1 MFPERFS
8 LPEDHRREA
17 WAGIL
22 SALVHLGIVLVV
34 LFVRF
39 DSAPAQRRTE
49 LTEVRRYTPLIA
61 PPTELT
67 QKEPN
72 QGRVSKEVN
81 VEGLLPRPAVKAPPS
96 PPPAPRR
103 FIPPAP
109 VPAAAPAAP
118 SLPEPPKL
126 DAQAKA
132 AQLPPPGVPDPI
144 AATPPKIQVEEKPKL
159 AFEKPGASSGIP
171 SGAGRLT
178 APKSTVDEALRSI
191 ARGGGSSGMAVGD
204 METITGIGE
213 TINRAPTPARNG
225 SRLELL
231 SDPLGVDFR
240 PYLLRILAAVRRNWL
255 SVVPESA
262 KFGRT
267 AKVVVQFAIS
277 KDGRVPKLVI
287 ATPSGTDA
295 LDRAAVAGISAS
307 NPFPPL
313 PTEFKGDQI
322 RVQFAF
328 SYNAR

>member
-1 MFPERFS
+1 M
-8 LPEDHRREA
+8 
-17 WAGIL
+17 L
-22 SALVHLGIVLVV
+22 SALVHLGLILVV

-39 DSAPAQRRTE
+39 DDSTVSRKTDLAQIHQ
-49 LTEVRRYTPLIA
+49 YTPLIA
-61 PPTELT
+61 PLTELT

-72 QGRVSKEVN
+72 HGRVSKEVN

-96 PPPAPRR
+96 APPAPRPR
-103 FIPPAP
+103 FTPPASTP
-109 VPAAAPAAP
+109 APASPPPA
-118 SLPEPPKL
+118 LPEPPKL
-126 DAQAKA
+126 DIQAKA

-144 AATPPKIQVEEKPKL
+144 AVPAPKIQVEEKPKL

-171 SGAGRLT
+171 AGGGRLA

-191 ARGGGSSGMAVGD
+191 ARSGGSSGMAVGD
-204 METITGIGE
+204 LDTIPGIGE
-213 TINRAPTPARNG
+213 TLSRAPAPPRNG

-255 SVVPESA
+255 AVVPESS

-267 AKVVVQFAIS
+267 GKVIVQFAIS

-287 ATPSGTDA
+287 AMPSGTES